1 MSNPNTNADPHLV
14 TIHNVRLSYSDALFV
29 AKQGRDA
36 NGNPSGV
43 ASYGCVFLLD
53 KVVNKED
60 IAKLTAA
67 AHLTKKEK
75 WQDKPVNLTGK
86 SIRDGAEKEATD
98 GYGPGV
104 VFISARH
111 TPRNGS
117 KPRVVDQK
125 FNDLTAEDG
134 RPYAGCYVDAIVR
147 CWPQD
152 NNFGKRLNWD
162 LKTVQFRRH
171 GKPFGTPAIDPK
183 KYLSE
188 LPDDDSQVD
197 STAATADQGI

>member
-1 MSNPNTNADPHLV
+1 MSNSNTNADPHLV

-29 AKQGRDA
+29 AKQGRDKA
-36 NGNPSGV
+36 GNPTGV
-43 ASYGCVFLLD
+43 AAYGCVFLLD

-67 AHLTKKEK
+67 AILTKKEK

-86 SIRDGAEKEATD
+86 SIRDGDEKEATD
-98 GYGPGV
+98 GYGPSI

-125 FNDLTAEDG
+125 FSVLTAEDG

-152 NNFGKRLNWD
+152 NDFGKRLNWD

-197 STAATADQGI
+197 STATTADQGI